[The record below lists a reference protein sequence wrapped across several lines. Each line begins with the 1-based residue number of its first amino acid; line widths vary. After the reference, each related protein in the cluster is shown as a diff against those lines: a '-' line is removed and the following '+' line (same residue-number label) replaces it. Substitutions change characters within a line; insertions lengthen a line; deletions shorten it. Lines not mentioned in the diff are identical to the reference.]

1 MLHTLRSYRRTEMT
15 LMNLDKLV
23 LTGRPPWDPS
33 PDATDVD
40 VWEMYDFPIQGHFWL
55 GGHLILFAV
64 VAIAGDRSLWAY
76 VPAAPDVA
84 AVVESEYQFETDA
97 QFREFMARCFASCE
111 GVFAVARRLRRHGQV
126 RRRSVGRSPDALLVA
141 GARWYLDQAGATA
154 AMRLQDPAVAETA
167 GARSDGLARAAL
179 EALAGIAG

>member
-1 MLHTLRSYRRTEMT
+1 MLHTLRSYRR
-15 LMNLDKLV
+15 
-23 LTGRPPWDPS
+23 
-33 PDATDVD
+33 
-40 VWEMYDFPIQGHFWL
+40 IQGHFWL

-111 GVFAVARRLRRHGQV
+111 GVFAVADDFVVTARSGAA
-126 RRRSVGRSPDALLVA
+126 SVGQSPDALLVA

-167 GARSDGLARAAL
+167 GARSDGLARAAV
-179 EALAGIAG
+179 EALAGLAG

>member
-1 MLHTLRSYRRTEMT
+1 MLHTLRSYRRTEMR
-15 LMNLDKLV
+15 LMNPDKLV
-23 LTGRPPWDPS
+23 LTGQPPRDPS

-55 GGHLILFAV
+55 DGHLILFAV

-97 QFREFMARCFASCE
+97 QFREFMARCFTGCE
-111 GVFAVARRLRRHGQV
+111 VVFAVADDFVVTARSGAA
-126 RRRSVGRSPDALLVA
+126 SVGRSPDALLVA

-154 AMRLQDPAVAETA
+154 AMRLQDPAVAEAA
-167 GARSDGLARAAL
+167 GDSDVLARAAV